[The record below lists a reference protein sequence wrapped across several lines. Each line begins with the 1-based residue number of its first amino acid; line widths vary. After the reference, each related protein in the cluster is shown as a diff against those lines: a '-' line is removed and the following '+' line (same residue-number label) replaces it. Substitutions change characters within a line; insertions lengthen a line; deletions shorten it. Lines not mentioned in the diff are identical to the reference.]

1 MDIPLA
7 LNNDFDLLDDHE
19 LVDGILRNDRRIIE
33 YFFNRKCSKL
43 FSYILL
49 NVFGGNTDK
58 WELLPQRLQFGVE
71 KKIFHTVE
79 RHSGKNIPHH
89 R

>member
-1 MDIPLA
+1 M
-7 LNNDFDLLDDHE
+7 NDLDLLDDHE

-49 NVFGGNTDK
+49 NIFDGNTDK
-58 WELLPQRLQFGVE
+58 WELPPQCLLLRVE

-79 RHSGKNIPHH
+79 RHGGESIPHH